1 MKKKGVFAFVGG
13 TELREEP
20 NLRGATIP
28 EDGRQSCVL
37 EAREE
42 VRIVKSNER

>member
-20 NLRGATIP
+20 SLRGATIP
-28 EDGRQSCVL
+28 KDGRQSCVAL
-37 EAREE
+37 QGDRY
-42 VRIVKSNER
+42 KKF